1 MFGKVKPYMGGY
13 IRYTYAALA
22 VMFAGLIASA
32 VPFFL
37 VYRIIKP
44 LLGGEK
50 LSAGYYAAHIALI
63 FVCKLVYAILYV
75 LGLISFLLTS
85 FSWVIVV
92 TSASA
97 GLLADLVL
105 KAGSCK
111 SIKNCIIASAVY
123 SLWGIGTYISLFFGF
138 RQVYLKSIV
147 DGYGQEYVD
156 KLSAYTP
163 SYMFYVMLAM
173 TFVGGLIGGALG
185 TKVLSKHFRKAGIA

>member
-1 MFGKVKPYMGGY
+1 MEKKFEVKDLISVGVFTALYFVVFFVTSFIGMVPVCMVILPFVMPIVGGIPLMLFFTKIKHFG
-13 IRYTYAALA
+13 
-22 VMFAGLIASA
+22 
-32 VPFFL
+32 
-37 VYRIIKP
+37 
-44 LLGGEK
+44 LLTISG
-50 LSAGYYAAHIALI
+50 
-63 FVCKLVYAILYV
+63 IL

-92 TSASA
+92 TSSSA
-97 GLLADLVL
+97 GLLADLAL
-105 KAGSCK
+105 KAGSYK

-185 TKVLSKHFRKAGIA
+185 TKVLNKHFRKAGIA

>member
-1 MFGKVKPYMGGY
+1 MGGY

-44 LLGGEK
+44 LQ

-63 FVCKLVYAILYV
+63 FVCELVYAILYV

-105 KAGSCK
+105 KAGSYK

-147 DGYGQEYVD
+147 DGYGQEYVY

-185 TKVLSKHFRKAGIA
+185 TNVLSKHFRKAGIA